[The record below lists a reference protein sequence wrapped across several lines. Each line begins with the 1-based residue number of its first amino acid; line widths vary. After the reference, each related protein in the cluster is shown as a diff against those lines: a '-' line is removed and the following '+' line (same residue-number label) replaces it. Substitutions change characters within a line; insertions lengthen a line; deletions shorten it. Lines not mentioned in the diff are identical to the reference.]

1 MNHGARFGV
10 LNEET
15 GRYHLLTGDPLYSGL
30 EQSGEV
36 ITADEAHF
44 VAPMLPRS
52 KVIGFHQP
60 FGAARS
66 EIHGNEILPNEI
78 SSNKVSSSEILR
90 SEISAPELTAYLKP
104 NTSVVG
110 TNVPV
115 VIPKWAP
122 SAEISFTPQLGLIVS
137 RPCKEVPSA
146 MVGEMIFGYLLV
158 AVGEIPELA
167 AKDPARAYAFDTSCL
182 SGPIVETGM
191 PTGDFQFS
199 FDLGADG
206 YDASVKIDVEMLSNR
221 IALASDIATLLPGD
235 LILSGPLA
243 KALTAREG
251 DEIVFQN
258 TGLGT
263 LQNSVLK

>member
-60 FGAARS
+60 FGTARK
-66 EIHGNEILPNEI
+66 EI
-78 SSNKVSSSEILR
+78 SGNKVASSEILS

-122 SAEISFTPQLGLIVS
+122 SEEISFTPQLGLIVS

-167 AKDPARAYAFDTSCL
+167 AKDSARAYAFDTSCL

-191 PTGDFQFS
+191 PVGDFQFS

-206 YDASVKIDVEMLSNR
+206 YDASVEIDAEMLSNR

-235 LILSGPLA
+235 LILSGPLG

-251 DEIVFQN
+251 DEIVFQH
-258 TGLGT
+258 TELGT